1 MNTELLHQKK
11 KTGIIYI
18 VIGALIPA
26 FPFYVF
32 ISYYLSLGVPFA
44 CSNFGW
50 WSDCG
55 FFAGIWLFSEL
66 IGTILIIK
74 GLFIVKF

>member
-1 MNTELLHQKK
+1 MNTELSHQKK

-18 VIGALIPA
+18 IIGALIPA
-26 FPFYVF
+26 FPFYLF

-44 CSNFGW
+44 CSDFGW

-66 IGTILIIK
+66 IGIILIIK
-74 GLFIVKF
+74 GLHTQKR